1 MKKSTLLTALALGLL
16 VLAGLI
22 LQRHFSGSAMN
33 LRPSGAVGEVLAA
46 QANRLLAGNGGLVI
60 IGRSSVKERRNS
72 TGEQMAAFTAA
83 MKRLKTPG
91 IAATEWLPSPPP
103 RAMDTGKITDEQL
116 LQVLAKYPQAKVLV
130 LFAGLPPL
138 SPAVAE
144 ALSARSVK
152 LLAVCGYGMH
162 VRRWLETQ
170 TLSAA
175 IIPRFG
181 ELPPGTPA
189 PKTPMDWFQQEFEM
203 VTPESVERLP
213 Y

>member
-1 MKKSTLLTALALGLL
+1 MKKSTLLSGLALGLL
-16 VLAGLI
+16 VLAVLI
-22 LQRHFSGSAMN
+22 LQRHFSAPAMN

-46 QANRLLAGNGGLVI
+46 QANRLLAGDKGLVM
-60 IGRSSVKERRNS
+60 IGRSSAKDSHNS
-72 TGEQMAAFTAA
+72 TGEQMAAFAEA

-91 IAATEWLPSPPP
+91 ITATEWLPSPPP
-103 RAMDTGKITDEQL
+103 RAMDRGTITDEQL
-116 LQVLAKYPQAKVLV
+116 LQVLAKYPQAKMLV

-144 ALSARSVK
+144 AMSARSIK

-170 TLSAA
+170 TLNAA

-181 ELPPGTPA
+181 EVPPATPA
-189 PKTPMDWFQQEFEM
+189 AKTPMDWLQQEFELI
-203 VTPESVERLP
+203 TPEGVGRLP